1 MKEGR
6 KADGNHQ
13 KKGMQEERFKERE
26 IEERER
32 EIERERSIKME
43 NIEKVARKKDRH
55 AEITTRRK

>member
-1 MKEGR
+1 M
-6 KADGNHQ
+6 N
-13 KKGMQEERFKERE
+13 GMQEERLKERE

-32 EIERERSIKME
+32 ERERSIKME